1 MPITGN
7 NKDGIY
13 VTYPYRTHDAS
24 SMECGDSPP
33 VTMVQNP
40 HAISIDWNSGS
51 GIARVN
57 SVDIALLAGSNPPSW
72 ATLSIECRFPSY
84 DRSEDTRLASWILGT
99 LGESAS
105 RVLQSLPEGD
115 NNSLYVPPEYWRWYY
130 YSGAHESERYHIED
144 APVAACTTAYAGEYV
159 VSGGYYEN
167 EESPIDSWGD
177 FEIDFL
183 SQKTSLGV
191 AFTGAD
197 ALFRTQWFY
206 RAFVVAAGRTHKAF
220 IKRLQED
227 AVDENERGIY

>member
-1 MPITGN
+1 MKRNGPAGLWCHRRGTSGRMAHDQKALQAPVISQ
-7 NKDGIY
+7 
-13 VTYPYRTHDAS
+13 VT
-24 SMECGDSPP
+24 
-33 VTMVQNP
+33 
-40 HAISIDWNSGS
+40 IST
-51 GIARVN
+51 
-57 SVDIALLAGSNPPSW
+57 
-72 ATLSIECRFPSY
+72 TLRY
-84 DRSEDTRLASWILGT
+84 
-99 LGESAS
+99 
-105 RVLQSLPEGD
+105 
-115 NNSLYVPPEYWRWYY
+115 NSLRTL
-130 YSGAHESERYHIED
+130 
-144 APVAACTTAYAGEYV
+144 AACTTAYAGEYV

>member
-1 MPITGN
+1 
-7 NKDGIY
+7 
-13 VTYPYRTHDAS
+13 
-24 SMECGDSPP
+24 
-33 VTMVQNP
+33 MVQNP

-51 GIARVN
+51 GVACVN
-57 SVDIALLAGSNPPSW
+57 SIDISLLAGSNPPSW
-72 ATLSIECRFPSY
+72 ATLSIECRFPGY

-99 LGESAS
+99 LGESAD

-115 NNSLYVPPEYWRWYY
+115 DNSLHVPPEYWQWYY
-130 YSGAHESERYHIED
+130 YPGAHEGECYHIED
-144 APVAACTTAYAGEYV
+144 APVAACTVAYAGDYV
-159 VSGGYYEN
+159 VSGKYYEDDEWSGYN
-167 EESPIDSWGD
+167 WGD
-177 FEIDFL
+177 FNIDFL
-183 SQKTSLGV
+183 SQKTCPGLFGV